1 MTEPESLP
9 PHLMPLARL
18 FLALAEILN
27 DPDVQE
33 VLESHPDSG
42 TSEVIETLVQL
53 RRLITGGKELA
64 EPVPATTITPS
75 FTRWTRLSLAPEDV
89 QRLFRGE
96 LSVPE
101 GIATLPEITR
111 ALRDTFQLGEEEVR
125 RLLSLESK
133 SADALPT
140 LDVLDRLYALGGLL
154 DRFTC
159 EGGASAVGWLR
170 QPVMVLDWRRP
181 IDYCGTRCG
190 FVYVWE
196 VLEGLSD
203 GMFA

>member
-9 PHLMPLARL
+9 PRSTPLARL

-33 VLESHPDSG
+33 VLESHSDSG
-42 TSEVIETLVQL
+42 TSGVIDTLMHL

-64 EPVPATTITPS
+64 EPVPATTTTPS
-75 FTRWTRLSLAPEDV
+75 FTRWTRLSLTPEDV

-125 RLLSLESK
+125 RLLGLES
-133 SADALPT
+133 AEVLPT

-154 DRFTC
+154 DRFTR
-159 EGGASAVGWLR
+159 EGGVSAVGWLR
-170 QPVMVLDWRRP
+170 QPVMVLGWRRP

-190 FVYVWE
+190 FVYVVE